1 MNCEEFRHQ
10 LLIDPL
16 SKDAALRDHA
26 RACPDCARATLDVL
40 QFEETLRQA
49 LAAEV
54 CGTATEEHR
63 PGTPARGRGFALL
76 FLPLLSLL
84 SLLLLAIWLGVS
96 GGLGPDS
103 RGNPGADV
111 IQHIQAEEEH
121 LSAEGAVPRVQLRRL
136 FRILGA
142 DVDPDLGPVIYAGR
156 CIIGE
161 GEGIHLILP
170 GERGA
175 VTALFIPGKETDEE
189 MKITGAGLAGTLVP
203 AGFGL
208 LAVVGVPGEP
218 LEPMVR
224 RLRRAVRWDKTK

>member
-16 SKDAALRDHA
+16 SKDAVFRDHA
-26 RACPDCARATLDVL
+26 RVCSDCARATVEVL

-54 CGTATEEHR
+54 RGAGEPEAHR
-63 PGTPARGRGFALL
+63 PAPPILGKGFALL
-76 FLPLLSLL
+76 FLPLLLV
-84 SLLLLAIWLGVS
+84 AIWLTM
-96 GGLGPDS
+96 GGGIGPDF
-103 RGNPGADV
+103 RGNPGAEV
-111 IQHIQAEEEH
+111 IKHIQAEAEH
-121 LSAEGAVPRVQLRRL
+121 LSAESTIPWVRLRGL
-136 FRILGA
+136 FQALGA
-142 DVDPDLGPVIYAGR
+142 DVDPDLGPVSYAGR
-156 CIIGE
+156 CVIGE
-161 GEGIHLILP
+161 VDGIHLVLP

-175 VTALFIPGKETDEE
+175 VTALFMPGKEMVEE
-189 MKITGAGLAGTLVP
+189 REVVGAGLVGTLVP

-224 RLRRAVRWDKTK
+224 RLRAAVRWDGKR